1 MSIEPHS
8 GGKRMSTALVTA
20 IYNRLAGVETLA
32 GDAATAQS
40 DLAALLATDP
50 DTSKPCVWQASMS
63 DVKAANKTPLY
74 PAITFRQTGGT
85 PDNRFQ
91 LATGAVDVVLVD
103 FEIWDNTQSGTR
115 IPNIEDAIQRL
126 LDMRRG
132 IAPVPSLD
140 SGKCWHSQAFT
151 PLQVVYDPNIHARFG
166 LVRYQFL
173 EVRY

>member
-1 MSIEPHS
+1 
-8 GGKRMSTALVTA
+8 MSTALCTA
-20 IYNRLAGVETLA
+20 IYKRLAGVETLT

-50 DTSKPCVWQASMS
+50 DTSKPCVWQVSLS

-74 PAITFRQTGGT
+74 PALTFRASGGNT
-85 PDNRFQ
+85 DNRFQ
-91 LATGAVDVVLVD
+91 QQTGAVDVVLVD
-103 FEIWDNTQSGTR
+103 FEIWDNSQSGTR
-115 IPNIEDAIQRL
+115 IYDIEDAVQRL

-132 IAPVPSLD
+132 ITSVFSLT
-140 SGKCWHSQAFT
+140 SGKCWHSQTFT
-151 PLQVVYDPNIHARFG
+151 PLQVLYDPNIHARAG